1 MIRHLLFLVPAV
13 ACLALISCSTSAPS
27 VTSGRGTNRY
37 GYGAVPPSAVPPV
50 SSVPSSTPRPR
61 SAPEATPTPT
71 TEVTSV
77 PNPAATPAITQP
89 QNYPTATKVPGKP
102 GRVTSPYAPNAG
114 EVDVEGYPPGA
125 EVRDPYTGK
134 IFLVP

>member
-1 MIRHLLFLVPAV
+1 MIRHHLLIAV
-13 ACLALISCSTSAPS
+13 LAGLAFASCSGPQ
-27 VTSGRGTNRY
+27 SGRTNRY
-37 GYGAVPPSAVPPV
+37 GYGAAPVATPTPPV
-50 SSVPSSTPRPR
+50 SQLPEPKPKPRPTP
-61 SAPEATPTPT
+61 SADAEATPTPP
-71 TEVTSV
+71 EVSQV
-77 PNPAATPAITQP
+77 PNPAATPTPAQP
-89 QNYPTATKVPGKP
+89 QNYPVATKIPGKP